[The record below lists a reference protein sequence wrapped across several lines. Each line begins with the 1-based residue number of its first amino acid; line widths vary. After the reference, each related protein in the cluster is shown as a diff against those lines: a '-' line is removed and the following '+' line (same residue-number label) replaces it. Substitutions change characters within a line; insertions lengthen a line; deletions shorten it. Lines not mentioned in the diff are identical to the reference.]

1 MARPK
6 TGDFSDYAKG
16 YVNAAQGKSVS
27 ELIDYHSAAFLAFLN
42 TIPESKA
49 NYAYAQGKWT
59 VKQLLQHMIDT
70 ERIFTF
76 RMVTFARKD
85 TVSLSGFA
93 ENDYANAAPAT
104 HRNLADLK
112 LEFSLLRQSTD
123 LLLLSLTAED
133 LQQHGLAS
141 NHKVT
146 VNALA
151 FILFGHNEHHKQIL
165 TERYL

>member
-59 VKQLLQHMIDT
+59 VNCNFGQYRFSHQRSIYSFDL
-70 ERIFTF
+70 RIQ
-76 RMVTFARKD
+76 
-85 TVSLSGFA
+85 
-93 ENDYANAAPAT
+93 YP
-104 HRNLADLK
+104 
-112 LEFSLLRQSTD
+112 
-123 LLLLSLTAED
+123 
-133 LQQHGLAS
+133 
-141 NHKVT
+141 
-146 VNALA
+146 
-151 FILFGHNEHHKQIL
+151 
-165 TERYL
+165 